1 MDSADKREITRFLVD
16 WRNGDGAARDELLSA
31 VYDELRRRA
40 GKIMASERTGH
51 TLQPTALVHEALMR
65 FERSMPESIDNRLH
79 FYALVSRIM
88 RQLLIDH
95 ARTRSADKRGG
106 KSLNFSLSDLDA
118 PVEDRAASI
127 VALNEA
133 INVLEKEDARLA
145 TVVEMRFFGGMSNA
159 EIAEALD
166 ISERTVIREWHSA
179 RLWLYNYL
187 SE

>member
-1 MDSADKREITRFLVD
+1 MDSADKREITRLLVD
-16 WRNGDGAARDELLSA
+16 WRNGDDEARDELLAA
-31 VYDELRRRA
+31 VYDELRKRA
-40 GKIMASERTGH
+40 AKIMDGERIGH

-65 FERSMPESIDNRLH
+65 YERSMPKSIDNRLH

-95 ARTRSADKRGG
+95 ARNRTADKRGG

-127 VALNEA
+127 IVLNEA
-133 INVLEKEDARLA
+133 LDQLESEDPRLA

-159 EIAEALD
+159 EIGEALD
-166 ISERTVIREWHSA
+166 ISERTVIRDWHAA
-179 RLWLYNYL
+179 RLWLYDYL
-187 SE
+187 SN